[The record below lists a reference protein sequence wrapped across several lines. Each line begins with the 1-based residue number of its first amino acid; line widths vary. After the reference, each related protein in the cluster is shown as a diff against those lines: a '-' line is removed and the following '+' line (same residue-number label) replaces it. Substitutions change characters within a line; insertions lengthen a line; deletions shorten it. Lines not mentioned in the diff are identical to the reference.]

1 MTDPPISEFMNRK
14 PLWGAGH
21 TPIAEVTEAMLE
33 HAGGAFVV
41 CENGVPI
48 GIVTES
54 DTLEVL
60 HDTFSGHDCRQLSAQ
75 SIMASPIQT
84 LPESAPM
91 SEIIALT
98 KTRFFRR
105 VPIVD
110 DKNKITGIVNL
121 VELQRAMN
129 EVLDKRRSDLEQAVE
144 ERTRELKQANHQ
156 LEQLAV
162 HDGLTGLLNRRAMDQ
177 QLEKLSA
184 LTARYGNRYSVI
196 LCDIDHFKLLNDSL
210 GHVEGDEILCRVAN
224 TLSRSVRA
232 TDLVYR
238 YGGEEFLVVL
248 PETSLDG
255 ALDVAQRIRESI
267 EAAKMPH
274 PDSATSK
281 WVTISLGV
289 REVFVDADGETETWI
304 ETVEHADRAL
314 YLAKQK
320 GRNRVLAARPDENP
334 GNA

>member
-1 MTDPPISEFMNRK
+1 MTDPPISEFMNRT
-14 PLWGAGH
+14 PLWGEGQ
-21 TPIAEVTEAMLE
+21 TPIAKVTEAMLE
-33 HAGGAFVV
+33 HEGGAFVV

-60 HDTFSGHDCRQLSAQ
+60 HDTFAGHDCRQLSAQ
-75 SIMASPIQT
+75 SVMATPIQT

-110 DKNKITGIVNL
+110 EQNKLTGIVNL

-129 EVLDKRRSDLEQAVE
+129 DVLDKRRSDLEQAVE
-144 ERTRELKQANHQ
+144 ERTRELQQANQQ
-156 LEQLAV
+156 LEKLAI

-184 LTARYGNRYSVI
+184 LTARYGNPYSVI

-210 GHVEGDEILCRVAN
+210 GHVEGDEILCRVARA
-224 TLSRSVRA
+224 LSSAVRA

-238 YGGEEFLVVL
+238 YGGEEFLIAL
-248 PETSLDG
+248 PETGISG
-255 ALDVAQRIRESI
+255 AQDVAERVRKSI
-267 EAAKMPH
+267 EAEQMPH
-274 PDSATSK
+274 PDSTASK
-281 WVTISLGV
+281 WVTISLGI
-289 REVFVDADGETETWI
+289 REAYVDADGETETWT

-314 YLAKQK
+314 YRAKQS
-320 GRNRVLAARPDENP
+320 GRNQLAAARPDETTE
-334 GNA
+334 NA